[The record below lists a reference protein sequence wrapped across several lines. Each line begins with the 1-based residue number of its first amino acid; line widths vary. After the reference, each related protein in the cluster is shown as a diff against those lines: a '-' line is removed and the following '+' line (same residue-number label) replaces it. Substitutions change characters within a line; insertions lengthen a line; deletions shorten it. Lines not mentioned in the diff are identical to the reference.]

1 MAATA
6 TAKTSKRNKGMASHN
21 IAAHTSVDPQAVTFT
36 ATKAEWLHAIGFGLL
51 MAVAGLEF
59 YPALLLLVLWLV
71 NTFRT
76 NRYAFLLEFTIFL
89 GGYGFI
95 SPNMLPLKMADVALV
110 CGVIGAII
118 YRKNAEV
125 KRITIASVLYIA
137 MVIAIAMTSDEP
149 MRTQFIVMRNYFYF
163 LYLFVPLIV
172 FANRRFVWQEFIHT
186 VMLYALVI
194 CGFYAVDTYLLSG
207 FVLVPACGHVVDSFG
222 TVYRSTIHNLWLSPA
237 SLSWPRHYP
246 NGLYWLS
253 LCILA
258 ITTRQIRLSR
268 KQWLVVALGILST
281 RTFSL
286 LASLL
291 VCFAAF
297 RSNAK
302 QVLRYALISLVV
314 LIGLYGADHL
324 LGGYLRVASTIDQFT
339 SLNTAQDAED
349 LAEFGTGRMAQ
360 IIPKWELLT
369 DLNRRT
375 LGFGFLHPELTTNPK
390 YQIKNDLYTDIA
402 HSDEVATA
410 VEVTQIQTILDIG
423 FLGLL
428 IQTAFF
434 IWLYRIIRRL
444 KHARVYA
451 CVLTAVSVLGIGG
464 FAGLTQRE
472 GLFLVGITLGAILA
486 YNKQPDPDED
496 SPHTV

>member
-1 MAATA
+1 
-6 TAKTSKRNKGMASHN
+6 
-21 IAAHTSVDPQAVTFT
+21 
-36 ATKAEWLHAIGFGLL
+36 
-51 MAVAGLEF
+51 
-59 YPALLLLVLWLV
+59 
-71 NTFRT
+71 
-76 NRYAFLLEFTIFL
+76 
-89 GGYGFI
+89 
-95 SPNMLPLKMADVALV
+95 
-110 CGVIGAII
+110 
-118 YRKNAEV
+118 
-125 KRITIASVLYIA
+125 
-137 MVIAIAMTSDEP
+137 
-149 MRTQFIVMRNYFYF
+149 
-163 LYLFVPLIV
+163 
-172 FANRRFVWQEFIHT
+172 
-186 VMLYALVI
+186 
-194 CGFYAVDTYLLSG
+194 
-207 FVLVPACGHVVDSFG
+207 VPACGHVVDSFG
-222 TVYRSTIHNLWLSPA
+222 TVYRSSIHNLWISPT

-258 ITTRQIRLSR
+258 ITTHQMKLSR
-268 KQWLVVALGILST
+268 KHWIVVALGILST

-302 QVLRYALISLVV
+302 QVMRYALISLVV

-390 YQIKNDLYTDIA
+390 YQLKNDLYADIA

-410 VEVTQIQTILDIG
+410 VEVTQIQTVLDIG
-423 FLGLL
+423 ILGLL

-434 IWLYRIIRRL
+434 IWLYRIIRHL

-451 CVLTAVSVLGIGG
+451 CVLTAVSVLGLGG

-472 GLFLVGITLGAILA
+472 GLLLVGLTLGAILA
-486 YNKQPDPDED
+486 YNKNENTDED
-496 SPHTV
+496 SPRAV